1 MTCEIDPSLNT
12 YPHNYMEKTYQ
23 SARKDRLV
31 DVVGDYLTDEE
42 CSAEQFYNE
51 LVGEIDTWIDYHRKF
66 LEKAKL
72 VKKMIN
78 GHRPIDRFDSVTGV
92 TWAGE
97 YDPQYLAEDILSL

>member
-23 SARKDRLV
+23 SVRKDRLV
-31 DVVGDYLTDEE
+31 DVIGDYLTDEE

-51 LVGEIDTWIDYHRKF
+51 LVSEVDTWIDYHRKF

-72 VKKMIN
+72 VKKMVN
-78 GHRPIDRFDSVTGV
+78 GHRPLTFEDDTITNH
-92 TWAGE
+92 TA
-97 YDPQYLAEDILSL
+97 QYLAEDILAL